1 MNLTNY
7 EQLYQCFN
15 RGSNGVVGVKD
26 GEWYILAGSQVSKE
40 DTPSYQKTGRTGKLV
55 KAGILGQD
63 RFLADYK
70 VKSKCTAVTI
80 LGRHGVSAKEADHKS
95 REITAEEASGILK
108 QKNMHFTTQATEKTH
123 KGESV
128 SQLQKAGE
136 NDEPEFSDYELEH
149 VITDALFQ
157 KLLFEQSKANIFS
170 IVGQTHTEHW
180 HSSFL
185 RWLFDPA
192 SSLGLGGFPL
202 ERLLWLYIQKD
213 GTITYD
219 DVDNMDYDGF
229 EFQTEKS
236 LKNVIMEGWKEGS
249 IDIYG
254 SNDDYVIVIE
264 NKVTAAEQ
272 VRNGIGQTQMYYDE
286 IEQKKEKGQK
296 GIYIFITPDPAQKPK
311 SSHFVQ
317 ITYQE
322 MYDSVMKPC
331 MENPNISTDSR
342 YVLEQYSSNLREPY
356 QSSTK
361 AKAPMALIHM
371 EDCEILYQ
379 KYKEVFD
386 WIYQIAKAGNVD
398 SIFYRRYRRYKQ
410 VFDEIFMSVESYGET
425 PDASVQRK
433 VITFDSLV
441 QQKKLKEGSELYMD
455 YDGERSFAK
464 IVKNLE
470 TGEYCLAL
478 LDADHQF
485 YLDEKGRLDQRYSN
499 YRTASAPA
507 GDAVYLNRIRRGDD
521 RGRVSLNGTLY
532 WKLVDGNILLKEIM
546 N

>member
-1 MNLTNY
+1 MNLANY

-40 DTPSYQKTGRTGKLV
+40 DTPSYQRTGRTGKLV
-55 KAGILGQD
+55 KAGLLGQD
-63 RFLADYK
+63 GFLADYK

-95 REITAEEASGILK
+95 REITAEEASRILK
-108 QKNMHFTTQATEKTH
+108 QKNTNFSVQATEETH
-123 KGESV
+123 KE
-128 SQLQKAGE
+128 E
-136 NDEPEFSDYELEH
+136 NNGSEISDYELEH
-149 VITDALFQ
+149 VITEALFQ

-185 RWLFDPA
+185 CWLFDPA

-202 ERLLWLYIQKD
+202 ERLLWLYIQKA

-229 EFQTEKS
+229 EFQTEKN
-236 LKNVIMEGWKEGS
+236 LKNVTMEGWKEGS

-254 SNDDYVIVIE
+254 SSDDYVIVIE
-264 NKVTAAEQ
+264 NKVTAVEQ
-272 VRNGIGQTQMYYDE
+272 MRNGIGQTQMYYDE

-311 SSHFVQ
+311 SSQFIQ

-322 MYDSVMKPC
+322 IYDSVIKPC
-331 MENPNISTDSR
+331 IENPNISIDSR

-356 QSSTK
+356 QGSTK

-371 EDCEILYQ
+371 EDCEKLYQ
-379 KYKEVFD
+379 KYKDVFD
-386 WIYQIAKAGNVD
+386 RIYQIAKAGNVD
-398 SIFYRRYRRYKQ
+398 SIFYRRYRKYKQ

-433 VITFDSLV
+433 LITFDSLV

-485 YLDEKGRLDQRYSN
+485 YLDEKGRLDKRYAN

-507 GDAVYLNRIRRGDD
+507 GDAVYLSRIRRGDD
-521 RGRVSLNGTLY
+521 RGKVSLNGTLY